1 MKAGELIWSYTDEA
15 NMHACELSIEFI
27 EAYLTIEGEK
37 VLTSVGAYRL
47 EGMGSQIFER
57 IDGDYFMILGQ
68 PLLPLLEELRK
79 QGIFDR

>member
-1 MKAGELIWSYTDEA
+1 
-15 NMHACELSIEFI
+15 MHACELSIEFI